1 MYSSASLLGSVCN
14 LKTQDMV
21 VTELCVLELLLQIL
35 LYSDFVFSV
44 NSDVGN
50 PKEEM

>member
-21 VTELCVLELLLQIL
+21 VTLCIGTLLQIL
-35 LYSDFVFSV
+35 LYSDFLFHDTSA
-44 NSDVGN
+44 SQS
-50 PKEEM
+50 

>member
-21 VTELCVLELLLQIL
+21 VTLCIGTLLQIL
-35 LYSDFVFSV
+35 LYSMTLVLHSV
-44 NSDVGN
+44 NCDVGN
-50 PKEEM
+50 PKD